1 MQVKLRISKSQSIFL
16 LALMTTVLTVSSC
29 TEQKLIRPYKVRDS
43 KEGDTKKV
51 YADEKPPKDTGT
63 GNGG

>member
-1 MQVKLRISKSQSIFL
+1 
-16 LALMTTVLTVSSC
+16 MTTVLTVTSC
-29 TEQKLIRPYKVRDS
+29 TEHETIRPNKVRDS
-43 KEGDTKKV
+43 KEVDTKKV